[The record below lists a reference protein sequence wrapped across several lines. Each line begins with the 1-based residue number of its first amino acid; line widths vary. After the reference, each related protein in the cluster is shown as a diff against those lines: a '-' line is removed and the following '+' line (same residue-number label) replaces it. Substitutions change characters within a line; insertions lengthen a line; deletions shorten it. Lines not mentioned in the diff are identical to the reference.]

1 MEKILKLFEKYVSW
15 ALIILAMI
23 YVCYQVIDM
32 VYSFAGKMA
41 SNFQTRTFEMEEK
54 GKPIGGIFFSILL
67 TLEIIQ
73 TVSVFARE
81 TIVKVRII
89 LIVGLIAITRKILIE
104 DMNQANANEEFA
116 IAALILSLSLGYFL
130 VNRSEKQK

>member
-1 MEKILKLFEKYVSW
+1 MEKFLKQFEKYVSW
-15 ALIILAMI
+15 SLIILAMV
-23 YVCYQVIDM
+23 YVCYQVFDM
-32 VYSFAGKMA
+32 LISFAGKIV
-41 SNFQTRTFEMEEK
+41 SNFHTGTYSLEEK
-54 GKPIGGIFFSILL
+54 GKPIGGLFFSILL

-104 DMNQANANEEFA
+104 DMNQASANEEFA